1 MQPKKLTCVCDQ
13 TNHAQQS
20 VSLPCLAG
28 FKAHD
33 KDINDTDVSPD
44 DSMICTASQDKTLR
58 LYSITFRLGGATG
71 KNGKRIRPSAAAL
84 TLHGVLRGHRRGV
97 WSTTFSPS
105 ARTVCSASGDRTVRI
120 WNIDSL
126 QCVRA
131 LEGHSASVL
140 RACFLPSG
148 EQVMSSAAD
157 GLIKLWDLGTGE
169 VVTTLDRHDERVWA
183 LAVGE
188 VHEVEVVG
196 DDGADGGEEKKGG
209 AAVAAAA
216 AAAAATNGAA
226 EAKSS
231 AAVTVGGTNTRLR
244 LRQTVKMVSGGAD
257 SRVVVWRDATTEQAL
272 NDAAAAEK
280 RTEQRQKLE
289 NLFFAGEWDR
299 AFKAALELEFPR
311 KLLDIVSAIVKKAL
325 AHASAETGGA
335 AANGGALVNA
345 QAQSVQS
352 ALRSALDALTDDVD
366 GKDDTGDDEDE
377 EMADVGATKELSDAQ
392 REQRSLL
399 VGRLLRYARSW
410 NTNSRT
416 SSVAQGV
423 SVDLRYSI
431 VLFALPFITALTP
444 QRVLRNTRSSRQSCR
459 RILPL
464 WSRASRSRPL
474 SFLCCSPT
482 LSATLR
488 GSSDSS
494 RVHISSTLLST
505 EWRS

>member
-1 MQPKKLTCVCDQ
+1 MGHTEGIGAVAFNCSHDRAAFVVSGSNDKTVKVWDCAAALASWDA
-13 TNHAQQS
+13 TNADGDEGG
-20 VSLPCLAG
+20 VEPVALPVLAG

-33 KDINDTDVSPD
+33 KDINDADVSPD

-58 LYSITFRLGGATG
+58 LYSITFRLGGAAG
-71 KNGKRIRPSAAAL
+71 KSGKRIRPSAAAL

-120 WNIDSL
+120 WNIDTL

-148 EQVMSSAAD
+148 DQVMSSAAD

-169 VVTTLDRHDERVWA
+169 AVATLDRHEERVWA

-196 DDGADGGEEKKGG
+196 DTDDGQQENGDSARANGTI
-209 AAVAAAA
+209 AAS
-216 AAAAATNGAA
+216 NGASHSETGA
-226 EAKSS
+226 ESFNLLKDRS
-231 AAVTVGGTNTRLR
+231 TRLR
-244 LRQTVKMVSGGAD
+244 MRQTLKMVSGGAD

-272 NDAAAAEK
+272 NDAAAAER
-280 RTEQRQKLE
+280 RTEQRQTLE

-325 AHASAETGGA
+325 AHATAEAGGA
-335 AANGGALVNA
+335 EEGIALVSA
-345 QAQSVQS
+345 QAKSVQS
-352 ALRSALDALTDDVD
+352 ALHSALDALTEGVEHETREKD
-366 GKDDTGDDEDE
+366 KDDDENEDED
-377 EMADVGATKELSDAQ
+377 MVDADAAKKLSEAQ

-410 NTNSRT
+410 NTNART
-416 SSVAQGV
+416 SSVAQVV
-423 SVDLRYSI
+423 SFISI
-431 VLFALPFITALTP
+431 ASFRCDAPSCPP
-444 QRVLRNTRSSRQSCR
+444 QRSHHHNARPVLHR
-459 RILPL
+459 
-464 WSRASRSRPL
+464 
-474 SFLCCSPT
+474 
-482 LSATLR
+482 
-488 GSSDSS
+488 
-494 RVHISSTLLST
+494 
-505 EWRS
+505 